1 MHPPLFIFLGCLLLS
16 KKKVQKCK
24 VFAAAF
30 PSLLS
35 SHHLLQD
42 LKLQN
47 TIYIIHCIHLKRCL
61 VYFLSQNSILLET
74 FQNPNLN
81 FHKKL
86 TEKAKKKNEKFKVK
100 VKVKKKRKMK
110 MKMKIKVI
118 QLKILGTFVLEN

>member
-86 TEKAKKKNEKFKVK
+86 TEKAEKKK
-100 VKVKKKRKMK
+100 MK
-110 MKMKIKVI
+110 IKIKIKVI
-118 QLKILGTFVLEN
+118 QLKILGTFVLENLILRPKMGLLSTM

>member
-47 TIYIIHCIHLKRCL
+47 TIYIIHCIDLKRCL

-86 TEKAKKKNEKFKVK
+86 TEKAKKK
-100 VKVKKKRKMK
+100 MK
-110 MKMKIKVI
+110 N
-118 QLKILGTFVLEN
+118 LK